1 VVFTRYALEKS
12 KMTNLE
18 MLEKMRG
25 PEGFHQFGS
34 AKIMRMFGIGF
45 LESYAWM
52 DWLVKNGHA
61 STMQQSP
68 WEVRLL

>member
-1 VVFTRYALEKS
+1 
-12 KMTNLE
+12 MTNEE

-25 PEGFHQFGS
+25 PEGFRQFGS

-52 DWLVKNGHA
+52 DWLVENGHA
-61 STMQQSP
+61 STIQQSP

>member
-1 VVFTRYALEKS
+1 
-12 KMTNLE
+12 

-52 DWLVKNGHA
+52 DWLVQNGHA
-61 STMQQSP
+61 STIQQSP

>member
-1 VVFTRYALEKS
+1 
-12 KMTNLE
+12 MTNLE

-34 AKIMRMFGIGF
+34 AKIMRMFGIDY
-45 LESYAWM
+45 LESYVWM
-52 DWLVKNGHA
+52 GWLVKNGHA
-61 STMQQSP
+61 STIQQSP

>member
-1 VVFTRYALEKS
+1 
-12 KMTNLE
+12 MTNLE

-45 LESYAWM
+45 SNHMRGWIGF
-52 DWLVKNGHA
+52 VQNGHA
-61 STMQQSP
+61 STIQQSP